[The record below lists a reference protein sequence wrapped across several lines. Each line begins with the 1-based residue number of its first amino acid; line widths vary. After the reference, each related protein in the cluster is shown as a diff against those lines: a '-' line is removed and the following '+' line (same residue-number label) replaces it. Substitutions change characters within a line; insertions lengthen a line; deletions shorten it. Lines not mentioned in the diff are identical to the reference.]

1 MFSRIAK
8 LFTNDR
14 NNTTGQEL
22 SQTNQTAN
30 ATRREAT
37 QEHHTLNVT
46 SLNITSSHLQSIQAS
61 MAEKSRAEFAAV
73 TKALNASQQANRSE
87 QELIKF

>member
-1 MFSRIAK
+1 MFSRITK
-8 LFTNDR
+8 LFKNVR
-14 NNTTGQEL
+14 NHSTGQAP
-22 SQTNQTAN
+22 SQTNQTA
-30 ATRREAT
+30 A

-46 SLNITSSHLQSIQAS
+46 PLNITSSHLKSIQTR